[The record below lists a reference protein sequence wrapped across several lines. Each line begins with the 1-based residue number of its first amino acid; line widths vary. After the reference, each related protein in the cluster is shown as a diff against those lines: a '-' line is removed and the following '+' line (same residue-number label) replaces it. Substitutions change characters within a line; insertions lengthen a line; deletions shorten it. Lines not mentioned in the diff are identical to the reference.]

1 MRRGTWAT
9 NTRTR
14 TRTQTHTHL
23 GLRFVHTVAIDSFNV
38 QNTRAYNTLD
48 RVKEHFG
55 WGGAMFC
62 SQNIWWDVS
71 TIFAIFGGGTM
82 SS

>member
-55 WGGAMFC
+55 WGGGF
-62 SQNIWWDVS
+62 WDLSVVKNMVDVGYS
-71 TIFAIFGGGTM
+71 IDN
-82 SS
+82 S